1 MLYYKKLIDKKMATV
16 YGTVEIDK
24 DGVVKGL
31 TKEQEKEFANVPGFE
46 FEEEK
51 KTTRKQTASTSK
63 EEPKEEPKEEEKK
76 ASTRKTTSTTRKST
90 ARKTTAKKDENK

>member
-1 MLYYKKLIDKKMATV
+1 MLYYKKLIGKKMATV

-31 TKEQEKEFANVPGFE
+31 TKEQEKEFENVPGFE
-46 FEEEK
+46 LEEEK

-63 EEPKEEPKEEEKK
+63 EEPKEEEKK
-76 ASTRKTTSTTRKST
+76 SSTRKTTSTTRKST

>member
-51 KTTRKQTASTSK
+51 KTTRKQSASTSK
-63 EEPKEEPKEEEKK
+63 EEEPKEEEKK

-90 ARKTTAKKDENK
+90 ARKTTAKKDETK

>member
-1 MLYYKKLIDKKMATV
+1 MLYYKKLIGKKMATI

-31 TKEQEKEFANVPGFE
+31 TKEQEKEFENVPGFE
-46 FEEEK
+46 L
-51 KTTRKQTASTSK
+51 
-63 EEPKEEPKEEEKK
+63 EEEKK

-90 ARKTTAKKDENK
+90 ERKTTAKKDENK

>member
-51 KTTRKQTASTSK
+51 KTTRKQSASTSK
-63 EEPKEEPKEEEKK
+63 EEEKK
-76 ASTRKTTSTTRKST
+76 TTRKTTSTTRKST
-90 ARKTTAKKDENK
+90 ARKTTAKKDETK

>member
-51 KTTRKQTASTSK
+51 KTTRKQTTSTSK
-63 EEPKEEPKEEEKK
+63 EEEPKEEEKK
-76 ASTRKTTSTTRKST
+76 TSTRKSTSRKTT
-90 ARKTTAKKDENK
+90 ARKTTAKKDETK

>member
-51 KTTRKQTASTSK
+51 KTTRKQSASTSK
-63 EEPKEEPKEEEKK
+63 EEEPKEEEKK
-76 ASTRKTTSTTRKST
+76 TTRKSTSTTRKST
-90 ARKTTAKKDENK
+90 ARKTTAKKDETK

>member
-1 MLYYKKLIDKKMATV
+1 MLYYKKLLNTKMATI
-16 YGTVEIDK
+16 YGTVDIDK

-31 TKEQEKEFANVPGFE
+31 TREQEKEFANVPGFE

-51 KTTRKQTASTSK
+51 KTTRKQSTSTS
-63 EEPKEEPKEEEKK
+63 KEEPKEEEKK

>member
-51 KTTRKQTASTSK
+51 KTTRKQSASTSK
-63 EEPKEEPKEEEKK
+63 EEPKEEEKK
-76 ASTRKTTSTTRKST
+76 TSTRKST

>member
-1 MLYYKKLIDKKMATV
+1 MLYYKKLIGKKMATV

-31 TKEQEKEFANVPGFE
+31 TKEQEKEFENVPGFE
-46 FEEEK
+46 LEEEK
-51 KTTRKQTASTSK
+51 KTTRKQTAPTS
-63 EEPKEEPKEEEKK
+63 KEEPKEEEKK
-76 ASTRKTTSTTRKST
+76 SSTRKTTSTTRKST

>member
-1 MLYYKKLIDKKMATV
+1 MLYYKKLIDKKMATI
-16 YGTVEIDK
+16 YGTVDIDK

-51 KTTRKQTASTSK
+51 KTTRKQSASTSK
-63 EEPKEEPKEEEKK
+63 EEPKEEEKK
-76 ASTRKTTSTTRKST
+76 TTRKST
-90 ARKTTAKKDENK
+90 TRKTTAKKDENK

>member
-1 MLYYKKLIDKKMATV
+1 MLYYKKLLDKKMATV

-51 KTTRKQTASTSK
+51 TTRKQSASTS
-63 EEPKEEPKEEEKK
+63 KEEPKEEEKK
-76 ASTRKTTSTTRKST
+76 ASTRKATSTTKKST
-90 ARKTTAKKDENK
+90 ARKTTAKKDTK

>member
-51 KTTRKQTASTSK
+51 KTTRKQSASTSK
-63 EEPKEEPKEEEKK
+63 EEPKEEEKK
-76 ASTRKTTSTTRKST
+76 VSTRKTTSTTRKST

>member
-51 KTTRKQTASTSK
+51 KTTRKQSASTSK
-63 EEPKEEPKEEEKK
+63 EEEPKEEEKK
-76 ASTRKTTSTTRKST
+76 TTRKTTSTTRKST
-90 ARKTTAKKDENK
+90 ARKTTAKKDETN

>member
-51 KTTRKQTASTSK
+51 KTTRKQSASTSK
-63 EEPKEEPKEEEKK
+63 EEEKK
-76 ASTRKTTSTTRKST
+76 TTRKST

>member
-1 MLYYKKLIDKKMATV
+1 MLYYKKLIGKKMATV

-31 TKEQEKEFANVPGFE
+31 TKEQEKEFENVPGFE
-46 FEEEK
+46 LEEEK
-51 KTTRKQTASTSK
+51 KTTRKQTASTS
-63 EEPKEEPKEEEKK
+63 KEEPKEEEKK

>member
-46 FEEEK
+46 FEEEN
-51 KTTRKQTASTSK
+51 KTTRKQSASTSK
-63 EEPKEEPKEEEKK
+63 EEEKK
-76 ASTRKTTSTTRKST
+76 TTRKSTSTTRKST
-90 ARKTTAKKDENK
+90 ARKTTAKKDETK

>member
-51 KTTRKQTASTSK
+51 KTTRKQSATTN
-63 EEPKEEPKEEEKK
+63 KEEPKEEEKK
-76 ASTRKTTSTTRKST
+76 VSTRKTTSTTRKST

>member
-1 MLYYKKLIDKKMATV
+1 MLYYKKLLDKKMATV

-51 KTTRKQTASTSK
+51 KTTRK
-63 EEPKEEPKEEEKK
+63 
-76 ASTRKTTSTTRKST
+76 ST

>member
-51 KTTRKQTASTSK
+51 KTTRKQSASTSK
-63 EEPKEEPKEEEKK
+63 EEEKK
-76 ASTRKTTSTTRKST
+76 TTRKSTSTTRKST
-90 ARKTTAKKDENK
+90 ARKTTAKKDETK

>member
-51 KTTRKQTASTSK
+51 KTTRKQSASTSK
-63 EEPKEEPKEEEKK
+63 EEEKK
-76 ASTRKTTSTTRKST
+76 TTRKST
-90 ARKTTAKKDENK
+90 ARKTTAKKDETK

>member
-1 MLYYKKLIDKKMATV
+1 MLYYKKLIDKKMATI
-16 YGTVEIDK
+16 YGTVDIDK

-51 KTTRKQTASTSK
+51 KTTRKQSASTSK
-63 EEPKEEPKEEEKK
+63 EEPKEEEKK
-76 ASTRKTTSTTRKST
+76 TTRKST
-90 ARKTTAKKDENK
+90 TRKTTAKKDETK

>member
-1 MLYYKKLIDKKMATV
+1 MLYYKKLIGKKMATV

-31 TKEQEKEFANVPGFE
+31 TKEQEKEFENVPGFE
-46 FEEEK
+46 LEEEK
-51 KTTRKQTASTSK
+51 KT
-63 EEPKEEPKEEEKK
+63 
-76 ASTRKTTSTTRKST
+76 TRKTTSTTRKST

>member
-1 MLYYKKLIDKKMATV
+1 MLYYKKLLDKKMATV

-24 DGVVKGL
+24 DGLVKGL

-51 KTTRKQTASTSK
+51 KTTRKQSASTS
-63 EEPKEEPKEEEKK
+63 KEEPKEEEKK
-76 ASTRKTTSTTRKST
+76 ASTRKATSTTRKPT
-90 ARKTTAKKDENK
+90 TRKTTAKKDETK

>member
-31 TKEQEKEFANVPGFE
+31 TKGQEKEFANVPGFE

-51 KTTRKQTASTSK
+51 KTTRKQSASTSK
-63 EEPKEEPKEEEKK
+63 EEEKK
-76 ASTRKTTSTTRKST
+76 TTRKSTSTTRKST
-90 ARKTTAKKDENK
+90 ARKTTAKKDETK